1 MYNVPPKFNQICR
14 LCLTL
19 VDTNNDSD
27 EIIRKL
33 SIFNNTGQFQQQ
45 QKSPKSSIDKKQAC
59 NENVMRDEEQIN
71 NKNNNKRSNEIS
83 ISLSGGGSVFN
94 NGFKEDESS
103 DGDIAERIAECL
115 SIKTSPNDGL
125 PSIVCIKCRE
135 QLDSCHRF
143 HRVAHQTQFALL
155 DYLQFTSKLNGT
167 PQEIMRQSSAKLDEL
182 LAPSNCEKLTT
193 VPSDE
198 ETAIAALTALR
209 NNNHMNFHHQP
220 VSNCISNSNRNNS
233 EATAQP
239 QQLQQQSKSSSVT
252 SLISKIHLQNL
263 EANSVSV
270 IPLDTVIKQQQSS
283 SSSSSSS
290 RTSPS
295 LAPPQISVKNL
306 SQLQERLETAAVLMD
321 MGKKV
326 IISPPSSKP
335 QSPNLNEQNNNSNN
349 KNKNNHQSI
358 TSSSSSVIKA
368 QDYSINSL
376 KRTPSCEEEEMDLS
390 LKRMKAL
397 ESLKNSGNQHNSQ
410 RVTISPASIANLNNM
425 MPQLLKTDIIKKE
438 HLDNADN
445 MSEKSDDSSDS
456 GRLQMDI
463 SSQEDTEEYRN
474 LPQLKPIGRDTP
486 ESNFSD
492 EHAFDQADHFL
503 QALAQH
509 TQLNGGNEATQL
521 LRKMINCRSLGIPFS
536 PQLHLPIEQPMAL
549 LKNAQKQTGRR
560 KQSCPSR
567 SGAQEP
573 VTKKINIGSSSP
585 LPASSA
591 DVAESSVNNIWT
603 GNDDIAKSNNNNNS
617 PKNANNQANQ
627 QQKDLSCTNCGTT
640 TTTIWRRNLRGE
652 MVCNACGLYFKL
664 HGVNRPHTMRRD
676 TIHTRRRRP
685 KGDKSNRRKSKN
697 QEVPEQD
704 ANGGANKT
712 ELALQNHNLLIALA
726 HGGTSTGSPFNMNH
740 HYQQFLRASHFPVQ
754 NDSGGNGEEVSG
766 DESETENDLDSC
778 NLPLNLVAT
787 QLGDS

>member
-1 MYNVPPKFNQICR
+1 MQEKPNLIRCSY
-14 LCLTL
+14 L
-19 VDTNNDSD
+19 V
-27 EIIRKL
+27 K
-33 SIFNNTGQFQQQ
+33 
-45 QKSPKSSIDKKQAC
+45 A
-59 NENVMRDEEQIN
+59 
-71 NKNNNKRSNEIS
+71 
-83 ISLSGGGSVFN
+83 
-94 NGFKEDESS
+94 
-103 DGDIAERIAECL
+103 
-115 SIKTSPNDGL
+115 SPNDGL
-125 PSIVCIKCRE
+125 PPIVCIKCRE

-143 HRVAHQTQFALL
+143 RRVAHQTHQALH

-167 PQEIMRQSSAKLDEL
+167 PQEIMRQSSAKLDDL
-182 LAPSNCEKLTT
+182 LSPSLNEDKL
-193 VPSDE
+193 SDE

-209 NNNHMNFHHQP
+209 NNNHHMNFHHHQQI
-220 VSNCISNSNRNNS
+220 SNCNNNS
-233 EATAQP
+233 SRNSETSSP
-239 QQLQQQSKSSSVT
+239 PVTKSSVT
-252 SLISKIHLQNL
+252 SLISKFHLQNL

-270 IPLDTVIKQQQSS
+270 IPLDTTVVKQQQ
-283 SSSSSSS
+283 SSSSS

-306 SQLQERLETAAVLMD
+306 SQLQQHLETAAVLMD

-335 QSPNLNEQNNNSNN
+335 QSPNLNEQNNNSNSN
-349 KNKNNHQSI
+349 NKNNHKSI
-358 TSSSSSVIKA
+358 TSSSTVIKA
-368 QDYSINSL
+368 QDYSINNL
-376 KRTPSCEEEEMDLS
+376 KRTPSCEEEMDLS
-390 LKRMKAL
+390 LKRMRAL
-397 ESLKNSGNQHNSQ
+397 ESLRNSGNQ
-410 RVTISPASIANLNNM
+410 RVTMSPISIVNNM
-425 MPQLLKTDIIKKE
+425 MPQLLKSDIIKKE
-438 HLDNADN
+438 IMDVTDNDH

-474 LPQLKPIGRDTP
+474 LPTLKPIGRDTP

-492 EHAFDQADHFL
+492 EHAFDQADQFL

-536 PQLHLPIEQPMAL
+536 PQLHHMSMEQPMAL
-549 LKNAQKQTGRR
+549 LKNAQKQAGRR

-567 SGAQEP
+567 SGLTEP
-573 VTKKINIGSSSP
+573 VIKKINLGSSSP
-585 LPASSA
+585 SLGAATSG
-591 DVAESSVNNIWT
+591 DMAESSVNNIWT
-603 GNDDIAKSNNNNNS
+603 GSDEIAKVNNNNNS
-617 PKNANNQANQ
+617 PKNANNNQANQ

-697 QEVPEQD
+697 QEVPEQE
-704 ANGGANKT
+704 ANGGAKSDLT
-712 ELALQNHNLLIALA
+712 AIQNHNLLIALA
-726 HGGTSTGSPFNMNH
+726 QHGNATGGSPFAMPH
-740 HYQQFLRASHFPVQ
+740 HYQQFLRTHMPVQ
-754 NDSGGNGEEVSG
+754 NDGGNNEDVAGSG
-766 DESETENDLDSC
+766 DESEAENDLDSC